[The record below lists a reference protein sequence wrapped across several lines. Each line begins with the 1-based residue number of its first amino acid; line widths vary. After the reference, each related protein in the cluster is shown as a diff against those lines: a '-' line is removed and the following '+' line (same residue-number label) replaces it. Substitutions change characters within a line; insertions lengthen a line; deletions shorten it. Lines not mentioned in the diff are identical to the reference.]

1 MLETYSCMK
10 DFNLFMSQLSETN
23 ATLES
28 FTDFD
33 KVSRNVARIAIKLNQ
48 LNYLLGKND
57 LRRAIT
63 ELFEENPSTFE
74 VLDILVAVRSSDN
87 KKVLNDNYK
96 PVPVQC
102 YFSDVEHIFEF
113 IGKTGLAEVFASKK
127 ITNLVDYVF
136 GVEVGLDTNA
146 RKNRGGNIMAS
157 AVAKKFTN
165 AGIEFRTEVNS
176 TEFPE
181 ITALGADLKRF
192 DFVITT
198 KNKTYLIEANYY
210 NGGGSKLNETARSY
224 SDIAP
229 KINQYPQYEFV
240 WITDGQGWHSAK
252 NKLEEA
258 YSIIPRV
265 YNLTSIAEFIS
276 DIKED

>member
-1 MLETYSCMK
+1 MK

-28 FTDFD
+28 FTDFE
-33 KVSRNVARIAIKLNQ
+33 KVSRNIAKISIKLNQ
-48 LNYLLGKND
+48 LNYLLGKAD
-57 LRRAIT
+57 LRKAVS
-63 ELFEENPSTFE
+63 ELFEENPKTFD

-87 KKVLNDNYK
+87 KKVLNEEYK
-96 PVPVQC
+96 PILVQS
-102 YFSDVEHIFEF
+102 YFTDVESICKF
-113 IGKTGLAEVFASKK
+113 IDGTGLKNVFTSKK
-127 ITNLVDYVF
+127 VTNLIDYVF
-136 GVEVGLDTNA
+136 GIEVGLDTNA
-146 RKNRGGNIMAS
+146 RKNRGGNIMAA
-157 AVAKKFTN
+157 AVAQKFAD
-165 AGIEFRTEVNS
+165 AGIKFRTEVNS

-192 DFVITT
+192 DFVIVTED
-198 KNKTYLIEANYY
+198 KTYLIETNYY

-258 YSIIPRV
+258 YRIIPRI
-265 YNLTSIAEFIS
+265 YNLSSISEFIS
-276 DIKED
+276 DIKRL